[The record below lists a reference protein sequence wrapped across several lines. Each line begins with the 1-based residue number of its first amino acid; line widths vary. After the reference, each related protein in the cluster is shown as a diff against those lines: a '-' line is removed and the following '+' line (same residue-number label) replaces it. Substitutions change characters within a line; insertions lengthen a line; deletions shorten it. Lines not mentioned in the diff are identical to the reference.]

1 MEHKEKSSRAG
12 LLAPAAAIAL
22 GCALAGL
29 LLSTFMLC
37 NIFVQQFLP
46 LILLGLFLL
55 LAFFAMRLRWVK
67 THVWLFYTLCVV
79 LAVLCGFVIRALF

>member
-1 MEHKEKSSRAG
+1 MENKDKLSRTG

-55 LAFFAMRLRWVK
+55 LAFFAMRMRWAN
-67 THVWLFYTLCVV
+67 TRVWLFYTVCVV
-79 LAVLCGFVIRALF
+79 LAVACGFVIRAIF